1 MVHLSRRAIT
11 AGIMAS
17 PFVAN
22 AQANYP
28 QGLNLKVIVPFP
40 AGGTTDIVGRLI
52 SERLATRWG
61 ITSFV
66 ENVSGAASNLGMD
79 RVAKGPSDG
88 TQILIIS
95 PNIST
100 NQYLYSKMPLDVEK
114 DIIGLSQVISFPNL
128 LCVRKDLPVNSVSEL
143 IGYAKAN
150 PGKLNYASSGMGTTI
165 HLSAELFKY
174 MTKTEMTH
182 VPYRGSSLAVTDLL
196 GGQVDLMF
204 DNIPSILPHAKSGG
218 VKALGVTSLKRSS
231 FAPEYAPISDTVPGY
246 EAFSWFGVGVR
257 AGTPKD
263 IQDKIEKEVM
273 AICQEQ
279 GVKDKFAALV
289 ADTHGSNAVAFQ
301 NHIRIERVKWGKLI
315 TDLKIKAE

>member
-1 MVHLSRRAIT
+1 MKLSRRAVI
-11 AGIMAS
+11 AGLTTS
-17 PFVAN
+17 PFL
-22 AQANYP
+22 AQAQSTYP
-28 QGLNLKVIVPFP
+28 QGINLKVIVPFP

-52 SERLATRWG
+52 SERLAQRWG

-79 RVAKGPSDG
+79 RVAKGVSDG
-88 TQILIIS
+88 SQILIIS

-100 NQYLYSKMPLDVEK
+100 NQYLFSKLPLDVEK
-114 DIIGLSQVISFPNL
+114 DIIGLSQVVSFPNL
-128 LCVRKDLPVNSVSEL
+128 LCVRKNLPVNSVSEL

-150 PGKLNYASSGMGTTI
+150 PGKLNYASSGIGTTI

-174 MTKTEMTH
+174 MTKIEMTH
-182 VPYRGSSLAVTDLL
+182 VPYRGSALAITDLL

-204 DNIPSILPHAKSGG
+204 DNIPSILPHAKAGN
-218 VKALGVTSLKRSS
+218 VKALGVTSLKRNA

-263 IQDKIEKEVM
+263 IQDKIEKEVI
-273 AICQEQ
+273 AICQEA
-279 GVKDKFAALV
+279 GVKAKFSDLV
-289 ADTHGSNAVAFQ
+289 ADTHGSSAFDFQ
-301 NHIRIERVKWGKLI
+301 NHIRIERAKWGKLI